1 VMGLWEDD
9 WLPQGKEDIIWA
21 YGRMTDCHREISLW
35 DGLMWG
41 WLIATG
47 KYYPG
52 MGLLTPTVNFFAY
65 LSWMIMCPRVLSL
78 GTCHLLYIHIYIFQP
93 SSQELPKG
101 LKPHLYMFLTRSWPR
116 VVTLVPVDGQTW
128 LLRTMKVSNYV
139 KFEKS
144 CS

>member
-1 VMGLWEDD
+1 MMGLWEDD
-9 WLPQGKEDIIWA
+9 WFPQGKEDIIWA

-35 DGLMWG
+35 DGLMGG

-47 KYYPG
+47 KYHPR
-52 MGLLTPTVNFFAY
+52 MGLLTPTVNFFSY
-65 LSWMIMCPRVLSL
+65 LSWMIMCPRVPSL